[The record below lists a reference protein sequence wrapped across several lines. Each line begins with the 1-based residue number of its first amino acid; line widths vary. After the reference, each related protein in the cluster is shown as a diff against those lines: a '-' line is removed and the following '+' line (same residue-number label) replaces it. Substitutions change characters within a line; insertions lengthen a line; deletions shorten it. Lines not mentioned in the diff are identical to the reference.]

1 MAAKRVLLIAYHFPP
16 VRGSSGVQRTLAF
29 ARYLPAF
36 GWEPAVLT
44 VHPRAYP
51 ETGRDLLA
59 AVPPG
64 LEVRRAFALHAPRH
78 LAFAGRYPLLLAL
91 PDEWSTWWVGGV
103 SSGLRLLRR
112 FRPQALWSTFPI
124 ATAHCIGATLHRR
137 SGLPW
142 VADCRDS
149 MTEPDYPPNPWRRR
163 VYRRI
168 ERTLVDRA
176 ARVVFTAPGAL
187 RMYAERY
194 PEAPAGLW
202 SVIANGY
209 DEEAFPA
216 EAPAVPP
223 LAGRPLRLVHS
234 GALYPV
240 ERDPRPFYAAV
251 AAMKAAGEVDAAR
264 LRVVLRAT
272 GADAH
277 HRGLIDAA
285 GVGDVVALEGHLPYR
300 EALGEMTAADGLLV
314 FQAANCNH
322 QIPAKL
328 YEYLRAGRPILALTD
343 PRGDTAAV
351 LRAFGLDA
359 LAPLDDER
367 AIRAAL
373 RSFLHRL
380 REGSAPRP
388 ERQAVAAASRKA
400 RTAELAALL
409 DEVVAAGPRPR
420 PRR

>member
-1 MAAKRVLLIAYHFPP
+1 MPKRVLLVAFHFPP

-29 ARYLPAF
+29 ARYLPEF

-51 ETGRDLLA
+51 EVGEDLLRS
-59 AVPPG
+59 VPEG
-64 LEVRRAFALHAPRH
+64 LEVARAFALHAPRH
-78 LAFAGRYPLLLAL
+78 LAVAGRYPLLFAL
-91 PDEWSTWWVGGV
+91 PDEWSTWWLGGV
-103 SSGLRLLRR
+103 ASGLRLLRR
-112 FRPQALWSTFPI
+112 FRPQVLWSTFPI
-124 ATAHCIGATLHRR
+124 ATAHCIGATLQRR

-149 MTEPDYPPNPWRRR
+149 MTETDYPPNPWRRR

-168 ERTLVDRA
+168 ERALVERA

-194 PEAPAGLW
+194 PAAPSALW

-209 DEEAFPA
+209 DEEAFPQG
-216 EAPAVPP
+216 APGPAPV
-223 LAGRPLRLVHS
+223 AGRPLKLLHS
-234 GALYPV
+234 GALYPS

-251 AAMKAAGEVDAAR
+251 AAMKAAGELDAAR
-264 LRVVLRAT
+264 ARIVLRAT
-272 GADAH
+272 GYDAH
-277 HRGLIDAA
+277 HRRLIDAA

-300 EALGEMTAADGLLV
+300 EALAEMAAADGLLV
-314 FQAANCNH
+314 FQASNCNH

-343 PRGDTAAV
+343 PSGDTAGAV
-351 LRAFGLDA
+351 RGAGLDTI
-359 LAPLDDER
+359 APLHDEG

-373 RSFLHRL
+373 RAFLGRL
-380 REGSAPRP
+380 RDGTAPRP
-388 ERQAVAAASRKA
+388 DPVAVAGASRRA
-400 RTAELAALL
+400 RARELAELL
-409 DEVVAAGPRPR
+409 DAVVAAGPRPP